1 MKRTFLAATIAAAM
15 VIGWLQTASGK
26 CISQIE
32 RDGSW
37 TYLYDEN
44 GKRINTRAAR

>member
-15 VIGWLQTASGK
+15 VIGGLQTASGK

-32 RDGSW
+32 NEGSW

>member
-32 RDGSW
+32 RDGSR